1 MYNFLRPEY
10 FDKFVCTG
18 SDCDDNCC
26 KDWRIDIDLD
36 TYEKY
41 LNLEESEFKKKLL
54 DHMIVDRYE
63 NGDIKN
69 IRMKLVNGKCV
80 FLNEEKL
87 CGVYKELGEEY
98 MGNVC
103 QVYPRT
109 HSIVNGYLEGGLYL
123 SCIEVARL
131 VLKDKN
137 PIKFILNQKDIER
150 KKLNIKNIIQSENSD
165 NLLEKYFGELNLFS
179 IRLLQNRNLSI
190 EDRLVTLGMFF
201 SSLEK
206 DSDDIIKIISDYEKN
221 ISKDMYKNVS
231 KELINNVD
239 LSKQIIHLS
248 TILVDFINKGVLIN
262 KSYINFI
269 IDIYEYFEFGN
280 TTLDKLNEKFN
291 DAKIYYNNF
300 MKDKTYI
307 FENYVVNN
315 MFINNFPYSKN
326 TPISVYIDLIL
337 DFIVVKF
344 ITICIFG
351 VYKENTTEDL
361 IIKLIQ
367 SYSVC
372 IQHDL
377 SLTNKIKT
385 YLDYNDI
392 NTLANMFFM
401 INS

>member
-1 MYNFLRPEY
+1 M
-10 FDKFVCTG
+10 
-18 SDCDDNCC
+18 
-26 KDWRIDIDLD
+26 
-36 TYEKY
+36 
-41 LNLEESEFKKKLL
+41 
-54 DHMIVDRYE
+54 
-63 NGDIKN
+63 
-69 IRMKLVNGKCV
+69 
-80 FLNEEKL
+80 
-87 CGVYKELGEEY
+87 
-98 MGNVC
+98 
-103 QVYPRT
+103 
-109 HSIVNGYLEGGLYL
+109 
-123 SCIEVARL
+123 
-131 VLKDKN
+131 
-137 PIKFILNQKDIER
+137 
-150 KKLNIKNIIQSENSD
+150 
-165 NLLEKYFGELNLFS
+165 
-179 IRLLQNRNLSI
+179 RNL
-190 EDRLVTLGMFF
+190 
-201 SSLEK
+201 
-206 DSDDIIKIISDYEKN
+206 
-221 ISKDMYKNVS
+221 
-231 KELINNVD
+231 
-239 LSKQIIHLS
+239 
-248 TILVDFINKGVLIN
+248 
-262 KSYINFI
+262 
-269 IDIYEYFEFGN
+269 
-280 TTLDKLNEKFN
+280 N